1 MYSQAPLKHR
11 KLLITFV
18 IIGPRVDRGASINQG
33 VSTPQPVFFLLSKTI
48 KMAGDQG
55 EVEGKRRRSE
65 GEARLVPEIN
75 CSYNSS
81 TYRNFS
87 FSKILYPNLEQGRN
101 RGWCGGGGVELQ
113 GPIGRIIP
121 RLSTGVSSLCV
132 YPNPLTIVFA
142 SSLDLTCKHLP
153 GCVVVTVRRTALH

>member
-101 RGWCGGGGVELQ
+101 RGWCGGGR
-113 GPIGRIIP
+113 GRIARTDRADNSAIVHRRFIP
-121 RLSTGVSSLCV
+121 LRLSRTPSPLSSL
-132 YPNPLTIVFA
+132 PPLISLVSIFLAA
-142 SSLDLTCKHLP
+142 SL
-153 GCVVVTVRRTALH
+153 